1 MTAEVVQRRFADE
14 SHEVVRVI
22 GGKKLY
28 RRRPC
33 RKCPFRVD
41 AVGEFPT
48 EAFRL
53 SANTA
58 YDMADAQFGCHEQK
72 TKKPATCAGFLL
84 TCHHNL
90 AVRMAVAG
98 QMLDLSKIDDGGHV
112 LYESYRAMAIANGV
126 DQNDPVL
133 KNCR

>member
-1 MTAEVVQRRFADE
+1 MAAQVVQRRFADE
-14 SHEVVRVI
+14 SHEVVRVT

-33 RKCPFRVD
+33 RNCPFRVD
-41 AVGEFPT
+41 AVGEFPA

-53 SANTA
+53 SAHTA
-58 YDMADAQFGCHEQK
+58 YNMADANFGCHEQS

-90 AVRMAVAG
+90 AVRMAIAQKTV
-98 QMLDLSKIDDGGHV
+98 DLSQIDDGGHV
-112 LYESYRAMAIANGV
+112 LHESYRTMAIANGV
-126 DQNDPVL
+126 SEDDPAL